1 MGKAFALVFFVF
13 SFIVNP
19 LWAEDDEVHEF
30 RGMHLIASYSGCDV
44 DAIGDPNALVL
55 VMKEAVQKCGANI
68 LDSSSYTF
76 DGGGMTMVILLSESH
91 ASIHTYP
98 EHGACFVDLFTCGDK
113 CSHAVF
119 DQALRD
125 YLKPTEVN
133 QKILIRHQ
141 GIEEK

>member
-1 MGKAFALVFFVF
+1 MGKAFALVF
-13 SFIVNP
+13 SFFFIS
-19 LWAEDDEVHEF
+19 LWAEDVEVHEF
-30 RGMHLIASYSGCDV
+30 RGMHLIASYSGCNQDALV
-44 DAIGDPNALVL
+44 DTNALTL
-55 VMKEAVQKCGANI
+55 AMKDAVQKCGANI

-98 EHGACFVDLFTCGDK
+98 EHSACFVDLFTCGDK
-113 CSHAVF
+113 CSHAIF

-125 YLKPTEVN
+125 YLQPTEVN